1 MRVCGVT
8 VLCVWC
14 DGIVHTVC
22 VIIEIAVRFLFYKSV
37 NQACPGAA
45 AVEGFVV
52 DVGFCCVL
60 LFCFYVIVVLL
71 VVVVGEG
78 ESEDQSKGANLG
90 LVTESERVVHDV
102 ASLGLAEEST
112 GVKKITLFFLKRRTS
127 LSSSK

>member
-1 MRVCGVT
+1 M
-8 VLCVWC
+8 
-14 DGIVHTVC
+14 
-22 VIIEIAVRFLFYKSV
+22 SS
-37 NQACPGAA
+37 AA

-60 LFCFYVIVVLL
+60 LFCFCVIVVLL

-112 GVKKITLFFLKRRTS
+112 G
-127 LSSSK
+127 